1 MPYGFEPLLRRHCIF
16 CTSDTED
23 ARAFLQSKEF
33 RLELAPR
40 QSRELDM
47 CINGVYL
54 PGMYIGYIQYGPP
67 VDVRAVQRD
76 DYWVQ
81 LPIRGQMEVV
91 SGADN
96 VICDSSRAA
105 VASPTRHDY
114 YLVRSGGG
122 CAGIRLCLHK
132 AHLIGQLAVLLGE
145 PPDSP
150 LEFGSEM
157 DITQGHGQTLAR
169 YLLMAVADFQASGS
183 ILTNPIVIS
192 AFEQFIGTCL
202 LLSHP
207 HNFSTAL
214 GRLEMAITPRNVRRA
229 IDYIDAHLDQ
239 AITIADIVKATG
251 VPGRTLFTH
260 FKEFKGVSPMRYIRN
275 ARLQRARESLLEA
288 EPEGSVTAIAASSGF
303 AHLGRFSIEYRR
315 RFGESPS
322 ETLKRRPRKARPR
335 RKQF

>member
-1 MPYGFEPLLRRHCIF
+1 MPYGFEPLLRRHRIF
-16 CTSDTED
+16 CSNDTEE
-23 ARAFLQSKEF
+23 ARTFLQSKEF
-33 RLELAPR
+33 RLERAPR
-40 QSRELDM
+40 QARELDM

-54 PGMYIGYIQYGPP
+54 PGMYVGYIQYGPP
-67 VDVRAVQRD
+67 VDVRAVQRE

-91 SGADN
+91 SGADR

-132 AHLIGQLAVLLGE
+132 AHLIGQLAALLGE

-150 LEFGSEM
+150 LEFAPEM
-157 DITQGHGQTLAR
+157 DITQGHGHTLAR
-169 YLLMAVADFQASGS
+169 WLLMAVHDFEASGS
-183 ILTNPIVIS
+183 ILRNPIVIRD
-192 AFEQFIGTCL
+192 FEQFMATCL

-207 HNFSTAL
+207 HNFSAGL
-214 GRLEMAITPRNVRRA
+214 DRLETSVTPRNVRRA

-260 FKEFKGVSPMRYIRN
+260 FKEFKGVSPMRYVRN
-275 ARLQRARESLLEA
+275 ARLQQAREALLQA
-288 EPEGSVTAIAASSGF
+288 EPEESVTAIAASWGF

-322 ETLKRRPRKARPR
+322 ETLKRRPRKARLC
-335 RKQF
+335 RKQS

>member
-1 MPYGFEPLLRRHCIF
+1 MHFGFEPLLRRHPIF
-16 CTSDTED
+16 RSSDTED
-23 ARAFLQSKEF
+23 ARTFLQSKEF

-40 QSRELDM
+40 QPRDLDM

-67 VDVRAVQRD
+67 VEVRAVARD

-91 SGADN
+91 TGADN

-132 AHLIGQLAVLLGE
+132 AHLSRQLTALLGE
-145 PPDSP
+145 PSRSP
-150 LEFGSEM
+150 LEFAPEM
-157 DITQGHGQTLAR
+157 DITRGHGQTLAR
-169 YLLMAVADFQASGS
+169 YLLMAVADFEASGS
-183 ILTNPIVIS
+183 ILRSPIVIG
-192 AFEQFIGTCL
+192 AFEQFIATCL

-207 HNFSTAL
+207 HNFSAAL
-214 GRLEMAITPRNVRRA
+214 GRLETAITPRNVRRA

-239 AITIADIVKATG
+239 AITIAEIVEATG

-275 ARLQRARESLLEA
+275 ARFQKAREALLQA
-288 EPEGSVTAIAASSGF
+288 EPDESVTAIAASWGF
-303 AHLGRFSIEYRR
+303 VHLGRFSVEYRS

-322 ETLKRRPRKARPR
+322 ETLKRRPRRARPR
-335 RKQF
+335 HKQS